1 MQSLQGR
8 ASLPALASP
17 AALARTH
24 RCQDTEGWYYITS
37 RRLRMSV
44 QAKQIRVHGR
54 VQGIGFRYFV
64 QRAGNRLGPTGK
76 VRNRPDDTV
85 EIVVAGDAELISEFV
100 REVTKGPPLSRVERL
115 EIEDIAPVEGF
126 RSFQIEGW

>member
-1 MQSLQGR
+1 
-8 ASLPALASP
+8 
-17 AALARTH
+17 
-24 RCQDTEGWYYITS
+24 
-37 RRLRMSV
+37 MSV

-54 VQGIGFRYFV
+54 VQGVGFRYFV
-64 QRAGNRLGPTGK
+64 QRAGNRLGLTGK

-85 EIVVAGDAELISEFV
+85 EIVVAGDAELIGEFV

-115 EIEDIAPVEGF
+115 EIEDIAPVERF

>member
-1 MQSLQGR
+1 
-8 ASLPALASP
+8 
-17 AALARTH
+17 
-24 RCQDTEGWYYITS
+24 
-37 RRLRMSV
+37 MSV

-54 VQGIGFRYFV
+54 VQGVGFRYFV
-64 QRAGNRLGPTGK
+64 QRAGNRLGLTGK

-85 EIVVAGDAELISEFV
+85 EIVVAGDAERIGEFV

-115 EIEDIAPVEGF
+115 EIEDIAPVERF